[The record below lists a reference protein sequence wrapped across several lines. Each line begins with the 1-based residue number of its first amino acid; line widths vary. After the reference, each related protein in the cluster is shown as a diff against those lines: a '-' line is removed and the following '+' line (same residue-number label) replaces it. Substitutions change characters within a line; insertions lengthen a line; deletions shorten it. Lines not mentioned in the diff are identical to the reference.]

1 VITLSW
7 FLILKNQELVNT
19 TLGATMDWENEAIP
33 EEDDDKCRK
42 KFLAMWDR
50 AKAHP
55 LYSQSKATVGK
66 ENEIT
71 TYCSDRDLVTN
82 MSEKLV
88 CELLEGFKALS
99 HDGIFSERENDFV
112 VGNFDKIP
120 FSYGQAV
127 KNELGNYDSEII
139 LTALY
144 LAHKEKDIQGISEI
158 SVRCNISPNEAG
170 EYGRWKSK
178 EELIE
183 EYMKTCKEV
192 FGEYYVV

>member
-1 VITLSW
+1 
-7 FLILKNQELVNT
+7 
-19 TLGATMDWENEAIP
+19 MDWENEAIP

>member
-1 VITLSW
+1 
-7 FLILKNQELVNT
+7 
-19 TLGATMDWENEAIP
+19 MDWENEVIP
-33 EEDDDKCRK
+33 EEDDDKCIK

-55 LYSQSKATVGK
+55 LYLQSKEIFPYGS
-66 ENEIT
+66 ENEIIT
-71 TYCSDRDLVTN
+71 HCKDRDLVTN

-99 HDGIFSERENDFV
+99 HDGIFSENENSFE
-112 VGNFDKIP
+112 VGDFDKIP

-127 KNELGNYDSEII
+127 KNELSPYKNIPI
-139 LTALY
+139 TALY
-144 LAHKEKDIQGISEI
+144 LAHNEKGIQGISEI
-158 SVRCNISPNEAG
+158 SVRCNIGSPNEAG